1 MTTAAHAFSLLLIDD
16 QPDERFVV
24 ERILKV
30 VTQAAVRLDHVLKCS
45 AAMPLVAERRYDLV
59 LLDNRLSD
67 RISARVSVP
76 LIKAANPAA
85 PIAIISTDLSPAYLQ
100 DPATLGVDFVV
111 DKADLGSFLK
121 VQLARIEGDDPPL
134 AKSA

>member
-111 DKADLGSFLK
+111 DKADLVSFLK
-121 VQLARIEGDDPPL
+121 VQLARIEGDDQPL